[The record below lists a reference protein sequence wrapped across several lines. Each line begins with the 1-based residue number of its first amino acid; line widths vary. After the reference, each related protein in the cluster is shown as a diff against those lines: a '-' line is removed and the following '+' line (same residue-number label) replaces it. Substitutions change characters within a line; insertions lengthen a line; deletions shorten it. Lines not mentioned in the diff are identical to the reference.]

1 MSLHP
6 DYPTPEE
13 REASD
18 AAREDAADA
27 LRERLKEERDEME
40 REWIAEKVRVANKM
54 ITYGDTFTRQLAF
67 AIQVA
72 TTDNGKRIKAAFP
85 EIWNEYLNR

>member
-1 MSLHP
+1 MNHHP

-18 AAREDAADA
+18 HAREDAADA
-27 LRERLKEERDEME
+27 LRERLQEERDEME
-40 REWIAEKVRVANKM
+40 REWIAEKVRVSQRM

-67 AIQVA
+67 ATQVA
-72 TTDNGKRIKAAFP
+72 TLENAKRIKAAFP
-85 EIWNEYLNR
+85 EIWNEYLDR

>member
-18 AAREDAADA
+18 AAREDAADG
-27 LRERLKEERDEME
+27 LRERLQEERDEME
-40 REWIAEKVRVANKM
+40 REWIAEQVTATRKM
-54 ITYGDTFTRQLAF
+54 IAYGDLFTRQLAF
-67 AIQVA
+67 AAQLA
-72 TTDNGKRIKAAFP
+72 TPENAKRIKAAFP
-85 EIWNEYLNR
+85 EIWNEYLDR

>member
-1 MSLHP
+1 MNLHP

-27 LRERLKEERDEME
+27 LRERLQEERDEME
-40 REWIAEKVRVANKM
+40 REWIAEKVRASQKM
-54 ITYGDTFTRQLAF
+54 IAYGDTFIRTFGLAI
-67 AIQVA
+67 AYATPEVA
-72 TTDNGKRIKAAFP
+72 QRIKAALP
-85 EIWNEYLNR
+85 ELWSEYLDR

>member
-1 MSLHP
+1 MTLHP

-27 LRERLKEERDEME
+27 LRERLQEERDEME
-40 REWIAEKVRVANKM
+40 REWIAEKIRVSAKM
-54 ITYGDTFTRQLAF
+54 ITYGDTFTRCLGF
-67 AIQVA
+67 AVSCA
-72 TTDNGKRIKAAFP
+72 TPEKAKPLKAAFP